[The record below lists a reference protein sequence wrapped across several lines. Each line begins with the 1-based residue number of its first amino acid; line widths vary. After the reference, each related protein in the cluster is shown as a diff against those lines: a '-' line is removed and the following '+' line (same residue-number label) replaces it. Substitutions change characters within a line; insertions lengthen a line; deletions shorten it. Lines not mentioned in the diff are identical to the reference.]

1 MDTNSNKPII
11 KRHLKQPGKLNRIWV
26 LGDTGIRANFVG
38 VKILLWF
45 FANNICTYTY
55 ISKIICGICFKILQ
69 ERKQSK
75 CVWSGKDEIRTR
87 VLNLSDGWYKGV
99 ITPSMFLQVWKS
111 PR

>member
-45 FANNICTYTY
+45 FANNYLY
-55 ISKIICGICFKILQ
+55 IYI
-69 ERKQSK
+69 
-75 CVWSGKDEIRTR
+75 
-87 VLNLSDGWYKGV
+87 YK
-99 ITPSMFLQVWKS
+99 
-111 PR
+111 